1 MKRSWPL
8 ALGFSL
14 IAAPAFA
21 STEFIVTGGGGITG
35 EAAQVGCLEQ
45 GQGSCPANDH
55 AGTILIGAGM
65 ARVSDIGVR
74 GSLKLEG
81 MFSFGDSKR
90 RQGRILGAAGWQGDW
105 LVVEGGI
112 GSALLWT
119 RGQSGAKLGGVLHA
133 GVGLRV
139 LRPLTVMARADSSI
153 SDDHRPYFF
162 GVAIEYL
169 PLLGIRE
176 GP

>member
-1 MKRSWPL
+1 MKRTWPL
-8 ALGFSL
+8 PLGFFL
-14 IAAPAFA
+14 IAGPAFA
-21 STEFIVTGGGGITG
+21 NTELVVTGGGGVTG
-35 EAAQVGCLEQ
+35 ESAHVGCLEQ

-65 ARVSDIGVR
+65 ARVSDTGVR

-81 MFSFGDSKR
+81 MFSFGESKR

-119 RGQSGAKLGGVLHA
+119 
-133 GVGLRV
+133 
-139 LRPLTVMARADSSI
+139 
-153 SDDHRPYFF
+153 
-162 GVAIEYL
+162 
-169 PLLGIRE
+169 
-176 GP
+176 